1 MLGSII
7 RQKYEYWLAN
17 WAQLNNVK
25 LTVSLMGFVEDV
37 LFEILLLFHG
47 GVELEIIVLKLQ
59 RYHIL

>member
-7 RQKYEYWLAN
+7 RQKYEYWLVN
-17 WAQLNNVK
+17 RAQFNNVK